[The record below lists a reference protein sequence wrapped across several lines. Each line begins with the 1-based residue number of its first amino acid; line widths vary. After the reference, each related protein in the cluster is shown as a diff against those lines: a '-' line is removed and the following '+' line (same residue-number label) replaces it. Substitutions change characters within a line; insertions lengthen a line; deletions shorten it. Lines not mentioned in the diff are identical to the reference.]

1 MAKKKGLDKKNTSN
15 KKHAGG
21 RPPRYRKEFCI
32 QAAKL
37 CKLGAIDTDL
47 ADFFGVCEKT
57 INNWKE
63 KYPEFLQSINK
74 EKYYSNDKV
83 KRSLYER
90 ALGYSHPDVHISN
103 YQGKIT
109 VTDIE
114 KHYPPDTGAA
124 FIWLKNRDPENWR
137 DKHEVTITDITIG
150 KPPTLDEAEF
160 PE

>member
-1 MAKKKGLDKKNTSN
+1 MGKDT
-15 KKHAGG
+15 G
-21 RPPRYRKEFCI
+21 RPTKYKKEYAE

-37 CKLGAIDTDL
+37 CRLGAIDTDL
-47 ADFFGVCEKT
+47 MDFFNVCEKT

-90 ALGYSHPDVHISN
+90 ALGYSHPDTHISN
-103 YQGKIT
+103 YQGEIT
-109 VTDIE
+109 ITDII
-114 KHYPPDTGAA
+114 KYYPPDTAAA

-137 DKHEVTITDITIG
+137 DKQELELSGNQDKPVLVSIAEIMGTDEPST
-150 KPPTLDEAEF
+150 
-160 PE
+160 